1 MKGSITSKLQSLFS
15 KSNEISEEDY
25 VGTTETLTAT
35 QFAEAVGIKAIADE
49 EQLTILSKISE
60 DSVIS
65 TGSTCNNSYP
75 KLDMNMFVPPPE
87 FLTPKRTRNMS
98 ITTLVGE
105 EEKPNTYPRH
115 RRPSLNLSPPLS
127 STFPRVNT
135 HRQALS
141 ANSNRN
147 SLSACSDISPVL
159 FEKNVV
165 EVKKGRFSVT
175 SEKSSHW
182 YANVD
187 KGPVSRF
194 QKVLDEDPFEAELS
208 FDSIN
213 FD

>member
-1 MKGSITSKLQSLFS
+1 M
-15 KSNEISEEDY
+15 EEEY
-25 VGTTETLTAT
+25 VGTTETLTAI
-35 QFAEAVGIKAIADE
+35 QFAEAVGIKAIPDE
-49 EQLTILSKISE
+49 EQLTVLSKISE

-75 KLDMNMFVPPPE
+75 KLDMSMFIPPQE

-105 EEKPNTYPRH
+105 DEKPSTYPRL

-135 HRQALS
+135 NRQTLS
-141 ANSNRN
+141 AHSNRN
-147 SLSACSDISPVL
+147 SLSASSDISSGY
-159 FEKNVV
+159 FEKNIT

-175 SEKSSHW
+175 LEKSSHW

-194 QKVLDEDPFEAELS
+194 QQVIDEDAFEAELS

-213 FD
+213 FN